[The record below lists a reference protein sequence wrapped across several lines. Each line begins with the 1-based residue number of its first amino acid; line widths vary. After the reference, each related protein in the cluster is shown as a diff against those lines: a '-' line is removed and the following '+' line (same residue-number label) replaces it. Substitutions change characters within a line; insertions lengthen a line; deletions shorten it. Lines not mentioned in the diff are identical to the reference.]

1 MASEEREISFLMFS
15 GVKEKANDMKHKRR
29 KVITL
34 KT

>member
-15 GVKEKANDMKHKRR
+15 GVIEKAKDMKLKRR

-34 KT
+34 NT